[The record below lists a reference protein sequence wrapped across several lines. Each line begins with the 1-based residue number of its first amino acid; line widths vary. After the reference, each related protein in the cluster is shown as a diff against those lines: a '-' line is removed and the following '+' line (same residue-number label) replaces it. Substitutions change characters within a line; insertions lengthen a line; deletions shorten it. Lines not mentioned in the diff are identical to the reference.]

1 MESAWLSD
9 REKTAVLWAPHVTK
23 NTARFRDDISETVSQ
38 SFNVSE
44 IFELTMVSA
53 YFNMNNRFIDSLR
66 IPIEHED
73 EVNKIKG
80 SVSLDPDRVRQY
92 LQTILDNWP
101 ESFPEPNPD

>member
-1 MESAWLSD
+1 MESPLLSD
-9 REKTAVLWAPHVTK
+9 RQKAAVLWAEHVTK
-23 NTARFRDDISETVSQ
+23 NTARSRDDIFEIVSQ
-38 SFNVSE
+38 SFNESE
-44 IFELTMVSA
+44 IVELTMVSA
-53 YFNMNNRFIDSLR
+53 YFNMNNRFIDSLK

-101 ESFPEPNPD
+101 ESFPLPNPD

>member
-9 REKTAVLWAPHVTK
+9 REKTAVLWAPHGTK
-23 NTARFRDDISETVSQ
+23 NTAQFCDDIFETVSQ

-44 IFELTMVSA
+44 NVKLTMVSA

-66 IPIEHED
+66 VPIEHED

-80 SVSLDPDRVRQY
+80 SVSLDLGRVRQY
-92 LQTILDNWP
+92 LQTILDN
-101 ESFPEPNPD
+101 

>member
-9 REKTAVLWAPHVTK
+9 REKTAVLWAPHGTK
-23 NTARFRDDISETVSQ
+23 NTARFCDDIFETVSQ

-44 IFELTMVSA
+44 NVKLTMVSA

-66 IPIEHED
+66 VPIEHED

-80 SVSLDPDRVRQY
+80 SVSLDLGRVRQY
-92 LQTILDNWP
+92 LQTILDN
-101 ESFPEPNPD
+101 